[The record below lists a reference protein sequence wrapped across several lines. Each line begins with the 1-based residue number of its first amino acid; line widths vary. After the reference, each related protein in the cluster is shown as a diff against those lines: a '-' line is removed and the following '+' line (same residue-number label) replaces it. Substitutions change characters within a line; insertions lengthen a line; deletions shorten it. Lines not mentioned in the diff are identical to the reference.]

1 MLCFAGFAFS
11 TQRTT
16 HIFFENFKKEKKMS
30 VQITAADVNKLRQQ
44 TGAGMM
50 DCKKALTEANGDFEA
65 AVDYLRKKGA
75 KVAASRQDRDSNEGV
90 VIAKAT
96 ADSKRGV
103 VVELN
108 CETDFVAKNADFVA
122 LANKFADLALENN
135 PASLEALLALEVD
148 GQKVSDIIIENTG
161 KIGEKIGI
169 SKYETV
175 VGEKVVPYIHGNYRL
190 GVLVSLNQDVAGV
203 EEAGKDVAMQIAAMN
218 PVALDKDGVD
228 STTIERE
235 TEIAKEQIRAEG
247 KPENMIEK
255 IAAGKLNKFYKD
267 STLLNQEFVKDSSK
281 DVRKF
286 LNDTSNGLTVTA
298 FKRVQLG
305 S

>member
-1 MLCFAGFAFS
+1 
-11 TQRTT
+11 
-16 HIFFENFKKEKKMS
+16 MS

-50 DCKKALTEANGDFEA
+50 DCKKALVEASGDFEA

-96 ADSKRGV
+96 ADGKRGV
-103 VVELN
+103 VIELN
-108 CETDFVAKNADFVA
+108 CETDFVAKNADFIA
-122 LANKFADLALENN
+122 LGQKFADLAVEKN
-135 PASLEALLALEVD
+135 PATLEELLALEID
-148 GQKVSDIIIENTG
+148 GLKVSDIIVENTG
-161 KIGEKIGI
+161 KIGERISI
-169 SKYETV
+169 SKFETV
-175 VGEKVVPYIHGNYRL
+175 TGEKVVPYIHANYRL
-190 GVLVSLNQDVAGV
+190 GVLVALNQAVAGAD
-203 EEAGKDVAMQIAAMN
+203 EAGKDVAMQIAAMN
-218 PVALDKDGVD
+218 PVALDKGDVD
-228 STTIERE
+228 THTIERE
-235 TEIAKEQIRAEG
+235 MDIAKEQIRAEG
-247 KPENMIEK
+247 KPEEMVEK

-286 LNDTSNGLTVTA
+286 LDETAKGLTVTS

-305 S
+305 A

>member
-1 MLCFAGFAFS
+1 
-11 TQRTT
+11 
-16 HIFFENFKKEKKMS
+16 MS

-96 ADSKRGV
+96 ADGKRGV

-122 LANKFADLALENN
+122 LANKFTDLALENN
-135 PASLEALLALEVD
+135 PATLEALLALEID
-148 GQKVSDIIIENTG
+148 GQKVSEIIVENTG

-190 GVLVSLNQDVAGV
+190 GVLVALNQDVAGV

-228 STTIERE
+228 ATTIERE

>member
-1 MLCFAGFAFS
+1 
-11 TQRTT
+11 
-16 HIFFENFKKEKKMS
+16 MS

-50 DCKKALTEANGDFEA
+50 DCKKALIEANGEFEA

-96 ADSKRGV
+96 ADGKRGV
-103 VVELN
+103 VIELN

-122 LANKFADLALENN
+122 LANKFADLAIEKN
-135 PASLEALLALEVD
+135 PANVEELLALEID
-148 GQKVSDIIIENTG
+148 GLKVSDIIVENTG

-169 SKYETV
+169 SKFETV
-175 VGEKVVPYIHGNYRL
+175 TGEKVVPYIHGNYRL
-190 GVLVSLNQDVAGV
+190 GVLVALTQDAAGAD
-203 EEAGKDVAMQIAAMN
+203 EAGKDVAMQIAAMN

-228 STTIERE
+228 ATTIERE

-247 KPENMIEK
+247 KPEAMVEK

-281 DVRKF
+281 DVRAF
-286 LNDTSNGLTVTA
+286 LNDVSKGLTVSA